1 MNIIYYILLGIVLFV
16 IIIDNIKKRKVGSD
30 LVQSINNENKSSSNI
45 SFISKI
51 LHFPLHIYLIFLLI
65 TPVLKIFLHKNL
77 YPEGTTWVHPTLQPL
92 SPVGPKNWGY
102 YVDNLFVERLEL
114 LLISSLIVIT
124 CFAIYYSIKKTRSK

>member
-1 MNIIYYILLGIVLFV
+1 MNTIYYILLGIVLLV

-30 LVQSINNENKSSSNI
+30 LVQSIKNENKSSSNI

-51 LHFPLHIYLIFLLI
+51 LHFPLHVYLIFFLI
-65 TPVLKIFLHKNL
+65 TPILKIILHKNL
-77 YPEGTTWVHPTLQPL
+77 YPEFYPISLDRPPNVPEP
-92 SPVGPKNWGY
+92 PREWGY

-124 CFAIYYSIKKTRSK
+124 CFAIYYSIKKTTSK